1 MKILVT
7 GSKGMLAQD
16 LIPVLK
22 ESHEVFA
29 PPEEELDITKRDV
42 LYNSLNTTLPDFVV
56 NCAAYTNVDKAEEE
70 REKAFL
76 VNGIGVQNLALVCAD
91 TVTPLCHISTD
102 YVFDGEN
109 NKPYTPFDNTHPIN
123 TYGESKLAG
132 EKYIQWIL
140 KKFSII
146 RTSWLYGIRGSNFVL
161 TVLRLA
167 KKQSTIRVVND
178 QIGSPTSTVTL
189 SSGIKKVIESGAY
202 GIYHITDETDGG
214 ISWFDFA
221 KEIIRITGLKTEV
234 IPITTEEYP
243 RPAKRPRYSVLDM
256 EMTMLATGFK
266 PVDWKV
272 ALTKLL
278 QLKSG

>member
-7 GSKGMLAQD
+7 GSEGMLAQD

-91 TVTPLCHISTD
+91 TGTPLYHISTD

-272 ALTKLL
+272 ALTKI
-278 QLKSG
+278 LKSL

>member
-29 PPEEELDITKRDV
+29 PPEEELDIIKRDV
-42 LYNSLNTTLPDFVV
+42 LYHSLNTTLPDFVV

-70 REKAFL
+70 RGKAFL
-76 VNGIGVQNLALVCAD
+76 VNGIGVQNIALVCAEAG
-91 TVTPLCHISTD
+91 VPLCHISTD

-161 TVLRLA
+161 TILRLA
-167 KKQSTIRVVND
+167 KERPVIKVVND

-189 SSGIKKVIESGAY
+189 SQGLKKVIESGAY
-202 GIYHITDETDGG
+202 GIYHITDETDEG

-221 KEIIRITGLKTEV
+221 KEIIRISGFKTEI

-256 EMTMLATGFK
+256 EMTRLATGFN

-272 ALTKLL
+272 ALNQIM
-278 QLKSG
+278 QLI

>member
-29 PPEEELDITKRDV
+29 PPEEELDIIKRDV
-42 LYNSLNTTLPDFVV
+42 LYNSLNTTRPDFVV

-70 REKAFL
+70 RGKAFL
-76 VNGIGVQNLALVCAD
+76 VNGVGVQNIALVCAEAGI
-91 TVTPLCHISTD
+91 PLCHISTD

-146 RTSWLYGIRGSNFVL
+146 RTSWLYGIRGSNFIL
-161 TVLRLA
+161 TILRLA
-167 KKQSTIRVVND
+167 KERPVIKVVND

-189 SSGIKKVIESGAY
+189 SHGLKKVIESGTY
-202 GIYHITDETDGG
+202 GIYHITDETDEG

-221 KEIIRITGLKTEV
+221 KEIIRISGFKTEI

-243 RPAKRPRYSVLDM
+243 RPAKRPKYSVLDM
-256 EMTMLATGFK
+256 EMTRLAIGFK

-272 ALTKLL
+272 ALN
-278 QLKSG
+278 QILKAL